1 MTDHCHIHIR
11 NATLAYP
18 SISYN
23 ALTLKEEAFKL
34 LRLGKPTKLL
44 CDVIALKDINLNIR
58 EGEKIG
64 IIGRNGSGKS
74 SLLKAIAGL
83 YPLLSG
89 EIKTAG
95 RIRSMFELN
104 LGFEPDATGRENITY
119 RSLLL
124 GETPKSINRIEEEI
138 IDFAELGD
146 FIDYPLR
153 TYSSG
158 MMIRLAFAISTTISG
173 DIILLD
179 EILGGGDASFQL
191 KARSRLENMINQAK
205 IIMVVSHDMDSIRN
219 ICNRAIY
226 LRNGQIVLDG
236 KVDTVIME
244 YMNTINKPC
253 L

>member
-1 MTDHCHIHIR
+1 MTDHCYVSIN

-23 ALTLKEEAFKL
+23 ALTLKEEVFKIL
-34 LRLGKPTKLL
+34 KLRKPTKLL
-44 CDVIALKDINLNIR
+44 CDVIALSDIYLKIT

-83 YPLLSG
+83 YPLQTG
-89 EIKTAG
+89 EIKTEG

-119 RSLLL
+119 RCLLL
-124 GETPKSINRIEEEI
+124 GESPKSIKRIEEEI
-138 IDFAELGD
+138 IDFSELGD
-146 FIDYPLR
+146 FIDYPIK

-173 DIILLD
+173 DIFLLD
-179 EILGGGDASFQL
+179 EILGAGDAPFQI
-191 KARSRLENMINQAK
+191 KARNRLHNLISQAK
-205 IIMVVSHDMDSIRN
+205 IIVVVSHDMASIRN

-226 LRNGQIVLDG
+226 LRNGQIVQDG
-236 KVDTVIME
+236 NVESVILE
-244 YMNTINKPC
+244 YMNAIEYG
-253 L
+253 